1 VSAQAEPLA
10 PDRMARR
17 AGIVAALLVLAGGG
31 LTLNQMLA
39 GVFYDD
45 GLYVGAAY
53 ALGHGL
59 GYVHPNLPGH
69 PAVVH
74 FPPLYPLLLT
84 PFVGALPLP
93 AAALAAKVLNILL
106 AALAAGLITWHASRA
121 ELLGPGVPAW
131 LAAAVVVAAGVA
143 MPMLTILSVLLS
155 EPLFSVLVVV
165 AVILADRPPVRWS
178 ADRGALLAG
187 VAAALALLT
196 RSVGVAVGAGSVL
209 YLVLVR
215 GAPWRRTALA
225 GGPVFAAAL
234 AWGLWLVRHRGGID
248 PDMAASYGNY
258 FEPLKQAGLR
268 AFWPSLR
275 DLPRP
280 LGDLTLSWLPGPP
293 GLHYLLGG
301 AALAVLLYGLVLLS
315 RRSSIGL
322 TLLCYFA
329 ILSVWP
335 FPVDRFLWVVL
346 PWLGLAWVAAAVRLW
361 QRPTLRPLR
370 VPLAIVAGAVVAGY
384 GRLEVEGLVSKAW
397 RAAPAL
403 VSTSAGE
410 MLPWLRTLPSDA
422 VVAADFE
429 PLFWLHTG
437 RTCVPL
443 YVHGYHGREVTLP
456 TAAEQR
462 AYLERQGV
470 THIVIAG
477 YVSESAPELDALL
490 GAYPGWLSVVH
501 AWGGGRAVFQVNRGH

>member
-1 VSAQAEPLA
+1 
-10 PDRMARR
+10 M
-17 AGIVAALLVLAGGG
+17 
-31 LTLNQMLA
+31 
-39 GVFYDD
+39 
-45 GLYVGAAY
+45 
-53 ALGHGL
+53 
-59 GYVHPNLPGH
+59 
-69 PAVVH
+69 
-74 FPPLYPLLLT
+74 
-84 PFVGALPLP
+84 
-93 AAALAAKVLNILL
+93 LNILL

-143 MPMLTILSVLLS
+143 LPMLTILCVLLS

-225 GGPVFAAAL
+225 GGPVVAAAL

-248 PDMAASYGNY
+248 PDMAASYGSY

-361 QRPTLRPLR
+361 QRSTLRPLR